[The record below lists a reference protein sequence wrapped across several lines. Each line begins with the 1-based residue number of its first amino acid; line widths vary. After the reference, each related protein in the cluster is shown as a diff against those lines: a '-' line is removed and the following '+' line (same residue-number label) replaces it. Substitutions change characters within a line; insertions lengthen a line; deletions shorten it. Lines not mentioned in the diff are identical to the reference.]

1 MLVFDFSSCDGYSE
15 NQYDDLSQGNNGGAW
30 RGSWQRMA
38 EDDYCRDID
47 NTTKVVVFAPGQ
59 AWCLPKDYNK
69 EKAPFTCK
77 SIMLFFVRNTKYLFV
92 FRKIRLTP

>member
-1 MLVFDFSSCDGYSE
+1 MLVFDFSACDGYSE
-15 NQYDDLSQGNNGGAW
+15 NQYDDLNSGNNGGPW
-30 RGSWQRMA
+30 SRGSWQRMA

-47 NTTKVVVFAPGQ
+47 NSTKVVVFAPGQ

-77 SIMLFFVRNTKYLFV
+77 SIIVFWSKIQYTYLYLA
-92 FRKIRLTP
+92 K